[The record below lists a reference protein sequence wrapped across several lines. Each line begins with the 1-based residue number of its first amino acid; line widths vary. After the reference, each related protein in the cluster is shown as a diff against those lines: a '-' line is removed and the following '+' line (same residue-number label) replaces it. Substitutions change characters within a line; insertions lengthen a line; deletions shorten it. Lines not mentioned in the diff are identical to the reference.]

1 MKIVLRVDV
10 ANLGRRGDLVDVADG
25 YARNYL
31 VPRGLAIQATSGA
44 VRQADSMRRARQ
56 VRDSSEREG
65 AEAMAGQLGA
75 GRVQITA
82 RAGEGGRLFG
92 SVTSSDVAEAVASQT
107 GVQLDRRKV
116 HLHEPIKTLGVHEVP
131 VRLHTDVEATIT
143 VEIVAE

>member
-1 MKIVLRVDV
+1 MKIVLRADV

-31 VPRGLAIQATSGA
+31 VPRGLAIQATAGA
-44 VRQADSMRRARQ
+44 TRQSDTMRRARQ
-56 VRDSSEREG
+56 VRDTSEREG
-65 AEAMAGQLGA
+65 AESMARQLGS

-82 RAGEGGRLFG
+82 RSGEGGRLFG
-92 SVTSSDVAEAVASQT
+92 SVTSSDVAEAVVAQT

-143 VEIVAE
+143 VEIVSE